1 MRVLRILPILGFLA
15 LLAAILILTAHPG
28 YSQNKMPKILNPGD
42 TAIATVPVWI
52 QTLDSEID
60 QRLELKTVRNKLS
73 TYVKQTGEID
83 RISSDIEQIQKERDH
98 LLQFNNQRY
107 QSALNDMSK
116 LVDSCATQLGQSIGE
131 RDRMQQ
137 DRDRL
142 KSGRNTWRG
151 IALSLV
157 IGITGGVFLLR

>member
-1 MRVLRILPILGFLA
+1 MRLVRILPTLGFLA
-15 LLAAILILTAHPG
+15 LLAAILFMAYTPG

-60 QRLELKTVRNKLS
+60 QRLELKTIRNKLS

-98 LLQFNNQRY
+98 LLQLTNKRHQE
-107 QSALNDMSK
+107 ALNNMSL
-116 LVDSCATQLGQSIGE
+116 LVDSCATQLGQSIQE
-131 RDRMQQ
+131 MQRVEN

-151 IALSLV
+151 IAVALV
-157 IGITGGVFLLR
+157 LGLAGAFAL

>member
-28 YSQNKMPKILNPGD
+28 YCQNKMPKILNPGD

-60 QRLELKTVRNKLS
+60 QRLELKAVKGKLS
-73 TYVKQTGEID
+73 QYVKQTGEID
-83 RISSDIEQIQKERDH
+83 RITSDIEQIQKERDH
-98 LLQFNNQRY
+98 ILQLTNKRHQE
-107 QSALNDMSK
+107 ALNNMSL
-116 LVDSCATQLGQSIGE
+116 LVDSCAVDLAASIEE
-131 RDRMQQ
+131 RNYLHR

-142 KSGRNTWRG
+142 KSGRNFWRG
-151 IALSLV
+151 TAVALVLGLVGAIAL
-157 IGITGGVFLLR
+157 